1 MTEFTSST
9 AMPEKHFH
17 NPFVGSQRNTKLKT
31 AAGILIKRGTDIEKI
46 RSLCQQVNTIK
57 CEPPLDADEVE
68 EIVVRAFKCTPLNA
82 EVKENDLH
90 EDGRDCKDVPSITVG
105 VIRTST
111 ADSDAVD
118 RMSEA
123 TEVIATAMGTTP
135 SEPTGSTI
143 TFAEPLIS
151 ISSATIDVDSASV
164 SPVSLTIKPQ
174 STTADDES
182 AEEVETAED
191 VVADYYFSTSTADDD
206 LSSHD
211 HSKLMDRL
219 ELLIDMVKIPDDYM
233 AIRDQY
239 CEISIELNRR
249 KLWAPAYR
257 PCLTIPKLKANWKPV
272 HTLVLRDRI
281 VIDCQ
286 WLHSKGYKNR
296 SHEKQW
302 RPMSNL
308 KIPFPFELATEFAKR
323 EMKAEYRAEGIFG
336 LTTRQQLEMR
346 ALQGKAVQAHVHALK
361 QYQRIDGVRIAN
373 DREITTLAVNRW
385 CEKFP
390 RYESARE
397 KYLAH
402 AKARALLAIVTTS
415 PTDIANLAG
424 MIQGI
429 NPLSE
434 STVRGLLKNMD
445 RWQTELAP

>member
-1 MTEFTSST
+1 
-9 AMPEKHFH
+9 
-17 NPFVGSQRNTKLKT
+17 
-31 AAGILIKRGTDIEKI
+31 
-46 RSLCQQVNTIK
+46 
-57 CEPPLDADEVE
+57 
-68 EIVVRAFKCTPLNA
+68 
-82 EVKENDLH
+82 
-90 EDGRDCKDVPSITVG
+90 
-105 VIRTST
+105 
-111 ADSDAVD
+111 
-118 RMSEA
+118 
-123 TEVIATAMGTTP
+123 
-135 SEPTGSTI
+135 
-143 TFAEPLIS
+143 
-151 ISSATIDVDSASV
+151 
-164 SPVSLTIKPQ
+164 
-174 STTADDES
+174 
-182 AEEVETAED
+182 
-191 VVADYYFSTSTADDD
+191 
-206 LSSHD
+206 
-211 HSKLMDRL
+211 MDRL

-302 RPMSNL
+302 RPMSNQ

-373 DREITTLAVNRW
+373 DREIMTLAVNRW

-390 RYESARE
+390 RYESERE